1 MLKTQIQQDQI
12 TALKSRDTAT
22 LGVLRY
28 IVAQIKYK
36 EIEKKEDLS
45 DEEVI
50 SVLKKQVKELK
61 EANEGFE
68 KGGRTD
74 LIEENNRQIAVIS
87 RYLPAEMS
95 DEDLQKEI
103 DTLIEEKKDLIAQNP
118 KVIIGICMGQ
128 LKSKADPSR
137 ISAILRSKGLM

>member
-1 MLKTQIQQDQI
+1 MLKNQIQQDQI

-22 LGVLRY
+22 LSVLRY

-36 EIEKKEDLS
+36 EIEKRDDLT
-45 DEEVI
+45 DDEVI

-68 KGGRTD
+68 KGGRSD
-74 LIEENNRQIAVIS
+74 LIEQNNAQIEIIS

-95 DEDLQKEI
+95 DEDLQKEVEK
-103 DTLIEEKKDLIAQNP
+103 LIEEKKDIIAQNP
-118 KVIIGICMGQ
+118 KAIIGICMGQ